1 MMKDKLRKN
10 HHKGMYYRIRNF
22 LTTTVLFAT
31 LGLLVGIP
39 TYFSVTAHNK
49 TNAESEE
56 VEVVE
61 DNENQKEQEL
71 LHY

>member
-31 LGLLVGIP
+31 LGLLVGIQ
-39 TYFSVTAHNK
+39 TYLSVNSHSK
-49 TNAESEE
+49 TNAETEQVEE
-56 VEVVE
+56 VEE
-61 DNENQKEQEL
+61 NENKEEQSY

>member
-1 MMKDKLRKN
+1 MKDKLRKN

-22 LTTTVLFAT
+22 LTTVVLFAT

-39 TYFSVTAHNK
+39 TYFSVTSKSKAH
-49 TNAESEE
+49 ADSEQE
-56 VEVVE
+56 EVVE
-61 DNENQKEQEL
+61 DNDNQKEQEL